1 MAQFARMLA
10 EDEAEYSTMR
20 SNVRTADLSDSDANN
35 DCSVSNPGGS
45 TTTITAEDNDSN
57 GVQFEWAKFDP
68 IQSDT
73 THMKIFDEA
82 QGLRAM
88 DHELNIKID
97 QLAEKLEA
105 KSLAHS
111 EALVRIQS
119 QDEQL
124 KMDHLANEAALHRI
138 EAYKGEVNMLQLKLN
153 TLQNENQQ
161 LKMSP
166 ATVAGLMYCNTKS
179 RNESN
184 VSDKAQ
190 IEGSPQDHLR
200 IVEVLRRKDD
210 VNATLLG
217 KMLQSAN
224 KISLLQFQLG
234 LLNTAQTQLD
244 DRNEELKTLKGTVAA
259 LAKQRNDHFVKLCAV
274 RAELHQAQ
282 NTNENHCKEIATL
295 KVQAAALQSDREE
308 TRQLKRSIA
317 LAITQLDLVYHDH
330 APVDIRD
337 IVDELFRD
345 WHADEK
351 FVDEYHAERQFILN
365 HHQAHE
371 RDDRGRGEPASYLQ
385 GLFNTIDSRR
395 DVPFRYN

>member
-1 MAQFARMLA
+1 MLA

-57 GVQFEWAKFDP
+57 GVQFEWAKIDP

-184 VSDKAQ
+184 
-190 IEGSPQDHLR
+190 
-200 IVEVLRRKDD
+200 
-210 VNATLLG
+210 
-217 KMLQSAN
+217 
-224 KISLLQFQLG
+224 FQLG

-282 NTNENHCKEIATL
+282 NTNENHCKDIATL

-317 LAITQLDLVYHDH
+317 LAITQLDLVYHGCR
-330 APVDIRD
+330 I
-337 IVDELFRD
+337 FTC
-345 WHADEK
+345 
-351 FVDEYHAERQFILN
+351 YH
-365 HHQAHE
+365 
-371 RDDRGRGEPASYLQ
+371 DTSYVGD
-385 GLFNTIDSRR
+385 GLKTTRL
-395 DVPFRYN
+395 

>member
-1 MAQFARMLA
+1 MLA

-57 GVQFEWAKFDP
+57 GVQFEWAKIDP

-317 LAITQLDLVYHDH
+317 LAITQLDLVYHGCR
-330 APVDIRD
+330 I
-337 IVDELFRD
+337 FTC
-345 WHADEK
+345 
-351 FVDEYHAERQFILN
+351 YHDTSYVG
-365 HHQAHE
+365 
-371 RDDRGRGEPASYLQ
+371 DDLKTTRL
-385 GLFNTIDSRR
+385 
-395 DVPFRYN
+395 